1 MPIKRKKFFAQ
12 PRDRGRL
19 PSAGRFLMYMVLV
32 GLCALFEQAWAEE
45 PLRVLGYG
53 AAGASV
59 YITPSAVVAK
69 TSGTE
74 AEIGRNVFA
83 KKYLRGCVP
92 LEIML
97 RPGRYLVSVMLP
109 REQTLRDASL
119 AARNF
124 VWDGYDYHALVGQQ
138 NNTWRYAHC
147 YWLEKKAGCPAELQ
161 AVFTD
166 KMALEEVLSFS
177 CGPLATRY
185 TGSEE
190 DAVSALSE
198 EKVPLMFHEDI
209 VRGLKSGHK
218 MFLQTEE
225 VRFVIQTDGPANIR
239 VLTALG
245 QGPWAGHRLNVIP
258 YE

>member
-1 MPIKRKKFFAQ
+1 MPIRRKKFYAQ
-12 PRDRGRL
+12 PGGGAK
-19 PSAGRFLMYMVLV
+19 PISAGRFLMYMVLV
-32 GLCALFEQAWAEE
+32 GLCPLFHQARAEE
-45 PLRVLGYG
+45 PLRILGYG

-59 YITPSAVVAK
+59 YITPSAVVSAAR
-69 TSGTE
+69 GAE

-119 AARNF
+119 AARNI

-147 YWLEKKAGCPAELQ
+147 YWLEKKAGFPAELLS
-161 AVFTD
+161 VFTD
-166 KMALEEVLSFS
+166 KMSVGEVLSFS

-190 DAVSALSE
+190 DAISALSE

-209 VRGLKSGHK
+209 IRGLKSGHK
-218 MFLQTEE
+218 MLLQTEE
-225 VRFVIQTDGPANIR
+225 TRFVIQTDGPANIR
-239 VLTALG
+239 VLTAIGL
-245 QGPWAGHRLNVIP
+245 GPWAGHRLNIIP